1 MKAAFKLSGATY
13 FLRKDTKKYPLAQI
27 IRG

>member
-1 MKAAFKLSGATY
+1 MKAAFKLPSATY
-13 FLRKDTKKYPLAQI
+13 FLRKDIKKYPLAQI